1 MVVVWGNILSLIG
14 NAFAQAVEILVFDA
28 FFTRN
33 ENTKNRWLYILLWWG
48 ISTFS
53 AIAIGT
59 KFGYTFK
66 MLQEIAFLYIFCV
79 FLYQSRW
86 DRRFFIVVTIY
97 AVLFSYSH
105 WFESF
110 CLYAGNLDYEEYI
123 WNVPLYSVLFFVRGF
138 ISLFVALIIKK
149 YHHPLHAR
157 TRASAWVP
165 LSAIFPVCTLRVLR
179 QVYIYPEEQ
188 HVWQICLL
196 ILDLV
201 DIAALILFDYLEEN
215 AENREKLI
223 AANERAHV
231 QDENI
236 QALSQA
242 YAGQRKMTHD
252 FRANLSTLSEL
263 LESERVDDAKEFLSE
278 LNVRQ
283 SERILL
289 VNSHNAA
296 IDAVL
301 NQKGYIGKKQ
311 GIDMRFRVNDL
322 SALRLPRVDVTI
334 VLGNL
339 IDNAMEAC
347 AGLSDPNRWV
357 SIQIL
362 YSENMLSILIIN
374 PSNIVQINDGH
385 IPTTKQDPLLHG
397 FGIGNVKDIL
407 EKYHAEYLFTY
418 ADAYA
423 HNLTVY
429 LHEIEEREGISILGQ
444 INDALIDD
452 DSPAPGGGFGNPFN
466 DPNWEQHITSFF
478 GKREDVGIPGKDTT
492 NHNGL
497 DIAYP
502 YGTPILAVEAG
513 TVIKAGYHVSYGNY
527 LVINHGGG
535 YCTLYAHCSQLL
547 AQVGDT
553 VNKYD
558 TIAKVGATGDV
569 TGNHLHICVIVD
581 GVYVNP
587 KGYLH

>member
-1 MVVVWGNILSLIG
+1 MAGAATMVVIWGNILSFIG
-14 NAFAQAVEILVFDA
+14 NVVALAVEVLVFNA
-28 FFTRN
+28 FFPRN
-33 ENTKNRWLYILLWWG
+33 ENRKSQWLCILLWW
-48 ISTFS
+48 
-53 AIAIGT
+53 AIATFLSISVGT
-59 KFGYTFK
+59 KFGYTLK
-66 MLQEIAFLYIFCV
+66 MLQEVALIYLFCA
-79 FLYQSRW
+79 FLYQSRR
-86 DRRFFIVVTIY
+86 DRRLFIVVTVY
-97 AVLFSYSH
+97 SVLFSYNH
-105 WFESF
+105 WFDELCMRISGF
-110 CLYAGNLDYEEYI
+110 TYEEYI
-123 WNVPLYSVLFFVRGF
+123 WNVPLYSIFFFLRCSF
-138 ISLFVALIIKK
+138 ILAFAFLINK
-149 YHHPLHAR
+149 YHQPLRAR
-157 TRASAWVP
+157 IQPRAWVP
-165 LSAIFPVCTLRVLR
+165 LSAFFPVCTLLVLR
-179 QVYIYPEEQ
+179 QVYTYSEEQ
-188 HVWQICLL
+188 RVWQICLL

-201 DIAALILFDYLEEN
+201 DN

-263 LESERVDDAKEFLSE
+263 LESERIDDAKEFLSE

-301 NQKGYIGKKQ
+301 NQKGYMGKKQ

-385 IPTTKQDPLLHG
+385 IPTTKQDPSLHG

-418 ADAYA
+418 DDGRFIFSADWPDIAEPSV
-423 HNLTVY
+423 NT
-429 LHEIEEREGISILGQ
+429 SIL
-444 INDALIDD
+444 
-452 DSPAPGGGFGNPFN
+452 S
-466 DPNWEQHITSFF
+466 
-478 GKREDVGIPGKDTT
+478 
-492 NHNGL
+492 
-497 DIAYP
+497 
-502 YGTPILAVEAG
+502 
-513 TVIKAGYHVSYGNY
+513 
-527 LVINHGGG
+527 
-535 YCTLYAHCSQLL
+535 
-547 AQVGDT
+547 
-553 VNKYD
+553 
-558 TIAKVGATGDV
+558 
-569 TGNHLHICVIVD
+569 
-581 GVYVNP
+581 
-587 KGYLH
+587 